1 MIDPNS
7 GHADR
12 LRAIPLFA
20 ALSDDAL
27 QRVAASMA
35 EVDVPAGHVL
45 IQVGAAGSGLFII
58 EEGEVVVERPG
69 RPSVE
74 LGPGQFVGEMALLT
88 EEGTR
93 HNRVRAKTAVKL
105 LAMSRRDFGQVLDEE
120 PAIAVAMLPVLATRL
135 ARSD

>member
-1 MIDPNS
+1 MSAANS
-7 GHADR
+7 SHVEH
-12 LRAIPLFA
+12 LRAIPLFS
-20 ALSDDAL
+20 ALPDEAL
-27 QRVAASMA
+27 ERVAASMA
-35 EVDVPAGHVL
+35 EVEAPAGHVL

-88 EEGTR
+88 DEGTR
-93 HNRVRAKTAVKL
+93 HNRVRAKTPVRL
-105 LAMSRRDFGQVLDEE
+105 VAMSRRDFGRVLQEE
-120 PAIAVAMLPVLATRL
+120 PRIAVAMLPVLATRL